1 MPGYCELLVPEL
13 LRPAFLEF
21 RNYALQG
28 CHHDW
33 PEERCA
39 AELLKMEL
47 LEMVKRERQATA
59 DPTREAGVICHGY
72 FPGHK
77 TQLARLIR
85 SFRKSAMRRRGI
97 AAELEGQ
104 YSSEGHAA
112 RAQLEEQKV
121 RRRRRRQPQSR
132 TNVLL
137 EQEEEE
143 NPQETRLPASAPG
156 VVAEVVAKRG
166 GRGTRRIPTTSRR
179 STKTMR
185 SGSRISRPG
194 GTATS

>member
-59 DPTREAGVICHGY
+59 DPTREDCDWTTVAQDRRSAGLG
-72 FPGHK
+72 
-77 TQLARLIR
+77 
-85 SFRKSAMRRRGI
+85 
-97 AAELEGQ
+97 
-104 YSSEGHAA
+104 EGHAAA
-112 RAQLEEQKV
+112 RAQLEEQQKV